1 MRAVPKNSPANA
13 FRTTMREQR
22 RFEILREPQTG
33 WKKRGNGQEVEVAGR
48 TMEGEEMTPVM
59 GIPQLVL
66 SNTLVLNGALFLG
79 IVALHGL
86 VEDNRFDSNSAS
98 IVLLC
103 LALVLLIKSADV
115 FIEGAKGLAYRAG
128 LPEVVIGL
136 TIVSIGTSLPEIL
149 VTSTA
154 AADIPSN
161 PEIADL
167 AIGGIYG
174 SILVQITLILGVVVA
189 FRGVKIRPS
198 WLKRDGVIMFSS
210 IGLLTLFLLTGGAL
224 SRIEGLILMSL
235 YIGYVYWLLSHR
247 EEILE
252 DELSGNEHVER
263 RLNRTTASY
272 AVMVTLGLLLALFS
286 AHHLVNVASGLAY
299 SLNVPHAV
307 IGTTV
312 SGLGT
317 SLPELAIAFMAAKR
331 SEGVAIGTLIG
342 SNITDPLLSVGLAA
356 VIYPLALT
364 TSSYALTTYLIIP
377 ATFVGTGVALLMMR
391 SQYEFKRWE
400 GVVLILIYVVFL
412 ALLLAER
419 QGVLV
424 L

>member
-1 MRAVPKNSPANA
+1 
-13 FRTTMREQR
+13 
-22 RFEILREPQTG
+22 
-33 WKKRGNGQEVEVAGR
+33 
-48 TMEGEEMTPVM
+48 
-59 GIPQLVL
+59 
-66 SNTLVLNGALFLG
+66 
-79 IVALHGL
+79 
-86 VEDNRFDSNSAS
+86 
-98 IVLLC
+98 
-103 LALVLLIKSADV
+103 
-115 FIEGAKGLAYRAG
+115 
-128 LPEVVIGL
+128 
-136 TIVSIGTSLPEIL
+136 
-149 VTSTA
+149 
-154 AADIPSN
+154 
-161 PEIADL
+161 
-167 AIGGIYG
+167 
-174 SILVQITLILGVVVA
+174 
-189 FRGVKIRPS
+189 
-198 WLKRDGVIMFSS
+198 MFSS
-210 IGLLTLFLLTGGAL
+210 IGLLTLFLFTGGAL

-252 DELSGNEHVER
+252 DELSGNERVER

-299 SLNVPHAV
+299 ALNVPHAV

-377 ATFVGTGVALLMMR
+377 ATFVGTGSLC
-391 SQYEFKRWE
+391 S
-400 GVVLILIYVVFL
+400 
-412 ALLLAER
+412 
-419 QGVLV
+419 
-424 L
+424 